1 MAVEIKYV
9 VIREGVEKM
18 SFASKKEADAW
29 DKMLDLAEAL
39 EGWLAQSPVELAE
52 GQTEKLA
59 LWMAEQKDNLST
71 IVRTGRLP
79 QETSE
84 QTDGEAKPAQDE
96 PAESDEHA
104 EGEEGAVALH
114 TARKRTKAA

>member
-39 EGWLAQSPVELAE
+39 EGWLQQAPITLEE
-52 GQTEKLA
+52 GQTEQLA
-59 LWMAEQKDNLST
+59 LWMAENKDSLGT

-79 QETSE
+79 QENSE
-84 QTDGEAKPAQDE
+84 AAEAE
-96 PAESDEHA
+96 VESDEN
-104 EGEEGAVALH
+104 GAVALSA
-114 TARKRTKAA
+114 ARKRTKAA

>member
-39 EGWLAQSPVELAE
+39 EGWLEQAPVGFAE
-52 GQTEKLA
+52 GQVEQLA

-84 QTDGEAKPAQDE
+84 QTNDAAQPAQEDA
-96 PAESDEHA
+96 AEAD
-104 EGEEGAVALH
+104 EGAVALH
-114 TARKRTKAA
+114 SARKRTKAA

>member
-39 EGWLAQSPVELAE
+39 EGWLGQAPVGFAE
-52 GQTEKLA
+52 GQVEQLA

-84 QTDGEAKPAQDE
+84 QTDGTAEASTE
-96 PAESDEHA
+96 ELAES
-104 EGEEGAVALH
+104 EEGTVALH
-114 TARKRTKAA
+114 SARKRTKAA

>member
-39 EGWLAQSPVELAE
+39 EGWLQYAPITLEE
-52 GQTEKLA
+52 GQTEQLA
-59 LWMAEQKDNLST
+59 LWMAENKDSLGA

-79 QETSE
+79 QEN
-84 QTDGEAKPAQDE
+84 GESA
-96 PAESDEHA
+96 PAESDEN
-104 EGEEGAVALH
+104 GAVALSA
-114 TARKRTKAA
+114 ARKRTKAA

>member
-39 EGWLAQSPVELAE
+39 EGWLQQSPLTLEE
-52 GQTEKLA
+52 GQTEQLA
-59 LWMAEQKDNLST
+59 LWMAENKESLSA

-79 QETSE
+79 QEQSE
-84 QTDGEAKPAQDE
+84 EAAS
-96 PAESDEHA
+96 AEANIDA
-104 EGEEGAVALH
+104 DDNGAVALSA
-114 TARKRTKAA
+114 ARKRTKAA